1 MYPIKDPIT
10 LKCYYKVLI
19 PLNNQTTV
27 DKTTHLHC
35 LGVGGKPITSLHTT
49 INYDAAIC
57 DGNGNGNGKGRGV
70 GHSTLIDMSLCG
82 NRGNGNGSG
91 VARGF
96 SDGNGSGSGDG
107 HRDNLGNGFGDG
119 YSGGFGDGGSR
130 TPVATQ

>member
-1 MYPIKDPIT
+1 MYPIRDPIT
-10 LKCYYKVLI
+10 LKCYYKVLV

-35 LGVGGKPITSLHTT
+35 LGVGSKPITSLHTT

-57 DGNGNGNGKGRGV
+57 DGNGNGKGRGV

-96 SDGNGSGSGDG
+96 SDGNGNGSGDG
-107 HRDNLGNGFGDG
+107 HRDNLGNGFGG
-119 YSGGFGDGGSR
+119 GCSGGFGDGGSR